1 MPYNLYLHDAD
12 FLCGRVLPIFVEC
25 RRRRSFRPLFS
36 LASWLEASLADLSFV
51 HATEGMPYDRHV
63 FDALVGQIL
72 VLAAHA
78 VPNLPLD
85 VDTLTALL
93 APDRLHLPR
102 NDRPAL
108 SPAEQLFLGS
118 RDLLLGHRPFRP
130 LHVGWHRQ
138 SDVHRLADYFHRF
151 DPAAWT
157 PDALLPFP
165 SAPTD
170 EDREH
175 ELGIVR
181 DWWPELLTMLRIA
194 ASAGQV
200 IICEDLS

>member
-1 MPYNLYLHDAD
+1 MPHNLYLHDAD
-12 FLCGRVLPIFVEC
+12 LLCGQVLPTFVEC
-25 RRRRSFRPLFS
+25 RRRRSFGPLLS
-36 LASWLEASLADLSFV
+36 LTSLLVASPADLSLV
-51 HATEGMPYDRHV
+51 HAAQEMPYDRHV
-63 FDALVGQIL
+63 FDALVGQTL

-93 APDRLHLPR
+93 APHRLHQPR
-102 NDRPAL
+102 HDRAAL

-138 SDVHRLADYFHRF
+138 SDVHRLADYFHRV
-151 DPAAWT
+151 DPDAWT
-157 PDALLPFP
+157 PDALRSLP

-181 DWWPELLTMLRIA
+181 DWWPELLAMLRSA
-194 ASAGQV
+194 SSAGQV
-200 IICEDLS
+200 ILCEDLS